1 MLQVPSCQNVHTRS
15 TSHVP
20 AASAGGEYP
29 AQTPIRRH
37 ARHCDRFFALLVGL
51 WLGAFAVVCA
61 ELVAEWIVAVN
72 GGVR

>member
-1 MLQVPSCQNVHTRS
+1 MLQVPSCQDVLTRS

-20 AASAGGEYP
+20 AASAGGEHP

-37 ARHCDRFFALLVGL
+37 ALPCDNFFALLVGL
-51 WLGAFAVVCA
+51 WIGAFAIVCA